1 MTTAVHEKAAIQ
13 YGAFYSSV
21 LGGIT
26 TNPAFMCIPMDDH
39 MVSHQALCDCAE
51 VVDCTHRSIRFTLS
65 CLAFRDQQRVQE
77 DHLSVNGIR
86 VL

>member
-1 MTTAVHEKAAIQ
+1 MTTAVHEKAAVQ

-39 MVSHQALCDCAE
+39 MVSHPYKGGVEAQGKNWELAE
-51 VVDCTHRSIRFTLS
+51 VASMLN
-65 CLAFRDQQRVQE
+65 QE
-77 DHLSVNGIR
+77 E
-86 VL
+86 